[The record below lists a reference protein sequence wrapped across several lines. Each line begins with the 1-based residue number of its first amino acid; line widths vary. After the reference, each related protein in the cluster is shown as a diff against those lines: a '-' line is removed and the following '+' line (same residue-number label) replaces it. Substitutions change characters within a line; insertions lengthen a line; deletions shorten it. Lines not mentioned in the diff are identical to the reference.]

1 MLVTILD
8 RELPFRPWRPGDG
21 MVCDRPYA
29 FDSETTP
36 IDEARPWLT
45 PAYVLG
51 AAYDGRLGYFVPRQ
65 HAAAFFQAH
74 KGVPVVMHHAA
85 FDLAVIHLLAPALDI
100 YGWVDADQVWDT
112 QLLHRLY
119 TLASE
124 GHTSS
129 GKGKSTLEHCAR
141 RYLGL
146 NLPKDV
152 VDSQGHLVRLSYD
165 RWLNRPL
172 REIEPV
178 YLEYLAKDAAV
189 TFALFETLRAQI
201 KQCLETSHKT
211 WGYVSREWL
220 AEQIRRWGWLTH
232 HIQLK
237 VSIVLE
243 AITAN
248 GLHLDLGRRE
258 ALLRELRAVADE
270 LRAVLEQSGY
280 CPGQVGCDKALQKI
294 LGRLDARHPDLDFA
308 RTPTGAYAKSEEAL
322 APLAPVDPF
331 VAALLDFKAVEKLRS
346 SFLDKMGRRV
356 LHPSFDV
363 LKTTG
368 RTSSFGAINAQNLP
382 RDDRVRSCFVPAPG
396 HVFIDADYSAI
407 EMVTLA
413 QGMMAQ
419 FGLRSRLADALNAGK
434 DPHRLVAALATGK
447 PETEV
452 TRDERQR
459 AKPINFGKPGGM
471 GNLRLQS
478 YARTSYG
485 VVLTNAEVDQ
495 LSEAWF
501 QQFPEMKAFLRDTL
515 DLGEEEARFFD
526 LTPES
531 YFEHTGSRKFLDHP
545 ANAGVGRR
553 PHPVLGGMALKVLKQ
568 PDPRTRAGR
577 LYAPAELD
585 YFWTQVEARLGAL
598 PSNHHHAV
606 RNRLPSVPLQRAAMK
621 LVGRASVFTLTGRL
635 RAQATYSARH
645 NNIFQALA
653 ADGAKLAL
661 WKLWR
666 AEYRIANFIHDEVL
680 VEVPEY
686 SDLDQHA
693 AEVRRLMIAGMAEV
707 VPDVRIEVECV
718 ATTAWSKAA
727 KVVRDAAGRLL
738 AWSPPAAAAEV
749 RHATA
754 P

>member
-1 MLVTILD
+1 MNVTILGT
-8 RELPFRPWRPGDG
+8 EIPFRPWRPEDG
-21 MVCDRPYA
+21 AVCDSPYA
-29 FDSETTP
+29 FDSETTL
-36 IDEARPWLT
+36 IDEERPWLT

-51 AAYDGRLGYFVPRQ
+51 AAYDGRRGYFVLRQ

-74 KGVPVVMHHAA
+74 EGIPVVMHHAT
-85 FDLAVIHLLAPALDI
+85 FDLAVIHLLAPELDI
-100 YGWVDADQVWDT
+100 YGWVDADRVHDT
-112 QLLHRLY
+112 QLLHRLF

-129 GKGKSTLEHCAR
+129 GKGQSTLEHCAR
-141 RYLGL
+141 RYLDCD
-146 NLPKDV
+146 LPKDV
-152 VDSQGHLVRLSYD
+152 VDSQGNPVRLSYG
-165 RWLNRPL
+165 RWLNRPP

-178 YLEYLAKDAAV
+178 YLEYLARDAAA
-189 TFALFETLRAQI
+189 TFALFVDLRARI
-201 KQCLETSHKT
+201 KSLLEASDKT

-220 AEQIRRWGWLTH
+220 AAQVRRWGWLTH

-237 VSIVLE
+237 AAIVLE

-248 GLHLDLGRRE
+248 GLHLDLGRRD
-258 ALLRELRAVADE
+258 ALLGELRAAADE
-270 LRAVLEQSGY
+270 RRAVLERSGY
-280 CPGQVGCDKALQKI
+280 CPGQVGCNKALQKI
-294 LGRLDARHPDLDFA
+294 LGRLEARHPDLDFA
-308 RTPTGAYAKSEEAL
+308 RTPTGAYASSSEAL
-322 APLAPVDPF
+322 APLAQADAF

-396 HVFIDADYSAI
+396 YVFLDADYAAI

-413 QGMMAQ
+413 QGVMAQ
-419 FGLRSRLADALNAGK
+419 FGLRSRLAEALNAGQ
-434 DPHRLVAALATGK
+434 DPHKMVAALATGK
-447 PETEV
+447 PEAEV
-452 TRDERQR
+452 TRDERNK

-471 GNLRLQS
+471 GNLSLQD

-501 QQFPEMKAFLRDTL
+501 RQFPEMKAFLRDPL

-526 LTPES
+526 LTPET

-553 PHPVLGGMALKVLKQ
+553 PHPALGGMALKVLKE
-568 PDPRTRAGR
+568 PDPQTRAGR
-577 LYAPAELD
+577 PYAPAELD

-621 LVGRASVFTLTGRL
+621 LVGRAGVFTLSGRL
-635 RAQATYSARH
+635 RAHATYSARH
-645 NNIFQALA
+645 NNIFQGLA

-666 AEYRIANFIHDEVL
+666 AGYRIANFIHDEAL
-680 VEVPEY
+680 VEVPED
-686 SDLDQHA
+686 SDLGWHA
-693 AEVRRLMIAGMAEV
+693 AEVRRLMIEGMTEV

-718 ATTAWSKAA
+718 ATTVWSKEA
-727 KVVRDAAGRLL
+727 KRVRDAEGRLL
-738 AWSPPAAAAEV
+738 DRSPSAAEEV
-749 RHATA
+749 HHATI